1 MFHCRKTVTPAQAG
15 VQKRE
20 NLGVLTTPR
29 LSAYPSLTGGEFLGL
44 FYLNSPP
51 VKEGWQA
58 KPDGVVMENT
68 PQLHTLKF
76 SFKIKIILLSLL
88 TLSACAKLEQ
98 IGKEPKIS
106 PSLQSQNAIAAP
118 NLMRYSSPQKPQQI
132 ASTQMNNHAMQPAQ
146 SSLWQSGPSS
156 LFGDRRAKQVGDI
169 LTVDIE
175 IDDKAEFNNKTE
187 RKRTSNNDSSIT
199 AALGVDEA
207 IDKVLPSP
215 LSLSPGLETSG
226 VANSVGDGKINR
238 REKINLKIAAIV
250 TNILPNG
257 NMVIQGSQEVRVNYE
272 LRDLQVTG
280 LIRPEDISRRNTI
293 SYDKIAEARI
303 SYGGRGQVS
312 SLQQP
317 RYGDQFFDVVS
328 PF

>member
-1 MFHCRKTVTPAQAG
+1 M
-15 VQKRE
+15 
-20 NLGVLTTPR
+20 
-29 LSAYPSLTGGEFLGL
+29 
-44 FYLNSPP
+44 
-51 VKEGWQA
+51 
-58 KPDGVVMENT
+58 
-68 PQLHTLKF
+68 LHYK
-76 SFKIKIILLSLL
+76 KIKNTSLRAKRSNPVLIYLRYYIQIFFTRLLRLLTQTRNGDYKIISLL
-88 TLSACAKLEQ
+88 TILCLSACSQLEN
-98 IGKEPKIS
+98 IGKEPEIS
-106 PSLQSQNAIAAP
+106 PSLHSQHSIAQP
-118 NLMRYSSPQKPQQI
+118 NLVNYNPAPKLPQISSNQV
-132 ASTQMNNHAMQPAQ
+132 NNAPPHAQ

-169 LTVDIE
+169 LTVDIV

-187 RKRTSNNDSSIT
+187 RKRTSNNNSSIS
-199 AALGVDEA
+199 AGFGVDTA
-207 IDKVLPSP
+207 IEKILPSP
-215 LSLSPGLETSG
+215 LSIKPGLESVG
-226 VANSVGDGKINR
+226 DANTVGDGKINR

-293 SYDKIAEARI
+293 SYEKIAEARI

-312 SLQQP
+312 GLQQP

>member
-1 MFHCRKTVTPAQAG
+1 MMNF
-15 VQKRE
+15 
-20 NLGVLTTPR
+20 
-29 LSAYPSLTGGEFLGL
+29 F
-44 FYLNSPP
+44 
-51 VKEGWQA
+51 
-58 KPDGVVMENT
+58 
-68 PQLHTLKF
+68 
-76 SFKIKIILLSLL
+76 ISLL
-88 TLSACAKLEQ
+88 LIPLSACAKIGQ
-98 IGKEPKIS
+98 IGKEPEMS
-106 PSLQSQNAIAAP
+106 PSLHSKHLIAKP
-118 NLMRYSSPQKPQQI
+118 DLLHYNPPMRTQQI
-132 ASTQMNNHAMQPAQ
+132 SSNQVNNGMPPAH

-187 RKRTSNNDSSIT
+187 RKRTSNNNSSIS
-199 AALGVDEA
+199 AALGFDDAV
-207 IDKVLPSP
+207 DKVLPSP
-215 LSLSPGLETSG
+215 LSLAPGLETSG

-272 LRDLQVTG
+272 LRDLQVAG

-312 SLQQP
+312 GLQQP

>member
-1 MFHCRKTVTPAQAG
+1 MFR
-15 VQKRE
+15 
-20 NLGVLTTPR
+20 
-29 LSAYPSLTGGEFLGL
+29 
-44 FYLNSPP
+44 
-51 VKEGWQA
+51 
-58 KPDGVVMENT
+58 
-68 PQLHTLKF
+68 
-76 SFKIKIILLSLL
+76 FKITKFLPLWGRLGGGLMIIF
-88 TLSACAKLEQ
+88 LSACSKIEQ
-98 IGKEPKIS
+98 IGKEPAMS
-106 PSLQSQNAIAAP
+106 PSLNSHNAIAQP
-118 NLMRYSSPQKPQQI
+118 NLMNYNGAVRPQQI
-132 ASTQMNNHAMQPAQ
+132 SSTQIHNGASPAQ
-146 SSLWQSGPSS
+146 SSLWQSGPAS

-169 LTVDIE
+169 LTVDIV
-175 IDDKAEFNNKTE
+175 INDKAEFNNKTE
-187 RKRTSNNDSSIT
+187 RIRTSNNDSSIT
-199 AALGVDEA
+199 AALGVDKA

-215 LSLSPGLETSG
+215 LSLSPGVNTQG

-312 SLQQP
+312 GLQQP
-317 RYGDQFFDVVS
+317 RYGDQFFDIVS

>member
-1 MFHCRKTVTPAQAG
+1 LWYYIQIFF
-15 VQKRE
+15 
-20 NLGVLTTPR
+20 
-29 LSAYPSLTGGEFLGL
+29 TGLL
-44 FYLNSPP
+44 R
-51 VKEGWQA
+51 
-58 KPDGVVMENT
+58 
-68 PQLHTLKF
+68 
-76 SFKIKIILLSLL
+76 LLSQTRNDNYKKFGFITIFII

-98 IGKEPKIS
+98 IGKEPEMS
-106 PSLQSQNAIAAP
+106 PSLQSHNAIAEP

-132 ASTQMNNHAMQPAQ
+132 GYNQANNALKPAH

-175 IDDKAEFNNKTE
+175 IDDRAEFNNKTE

-199 AALGVDEA
+199 AALGIDKA
-207 IDKVLPSP
+207 IDKILPSP
-215 LSLSPGLETSG
+215 LSLSPGVQTTG

-238 REKINLKIAAIV
+238 REKVNLKVAAIV

-272 LRDLQVTG
+272 LRDLQVAG

-312 SLQQP
+312 GLQQP

>member
-1 MFHCRKTVTPAQAG
+1 MFRFKVMFLINLAG
-15 VQKRE
+15 I
-20 NLGVLTTPR
+20 LG
-29 LSAYPSLTGGEFLGL
+29 
-44 FYLNSPP
+44 
-51 VKEGWQA
+51 
-58 KPDGVVMENT
+58 
-68 PQLHTLKF
+68 
-76 SFKIKIILLSLL
+76 
-88 TLSACAKLEQ
+88 LSACSQFSKIKH
-98 IGKEPKIS
+98 IGTEPEIS
-106 PSLQSQNAIAAP
+106 PSLHSKHLIAKPDLVNYNPPA
-118 NLMRYSSPQKPQQI
+118 RPQQI
-132 ASTQMNNHAMQPAQ
+132 SSTQVSNGTAPSH

-187 RKRTSNNDSSIT
+187 RNRTSNNESSIS
-199 AALGVDEA
+199 AALGVD
-207 IDKVLPSP
+207 KVVEKFLPGSV
-215 LSLSPGLETSG
+215 SLTPGLQTEGT
-226 VANSVGDGKINR
+226 ANSVGDGKINR

-272 LRDLQVTG
+272 LRDLQVSG

-312 SLQQP
+312 DLQQP
-317 RYGDQFFDVVS
+317 RYGDQFFDIVS